1 MGRGDGELGEKLAQ
15 ENEEQGDLILGHH
28 RFSHLI
34 VMLLLVMVMLNLVMF
49 HREVYHNLPYKSIQ
63 AFLWSQVKCR

>member
-28 RFSHLI
+28 RFI
-34 VMLLLVMVMLNLVMF
+34 
-49 HREVYHNLPYKSIQ
+49 
-63 AFLWSQVKCR
+63 AFYCDVAMGSYNI